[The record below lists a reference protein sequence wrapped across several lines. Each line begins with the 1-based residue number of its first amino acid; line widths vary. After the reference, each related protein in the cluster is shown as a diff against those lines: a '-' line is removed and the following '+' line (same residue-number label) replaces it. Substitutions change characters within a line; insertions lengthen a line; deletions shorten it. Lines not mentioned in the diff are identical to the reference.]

1 MRFPLNTNIC
11 SKHCRG
17 AETPKT
23 TCWKVERPQAGCW
36 LKALYLHISS
46 PYFAIVSP
54 SGPRLFHSSTLPSV
68 DYLYLGHRPA
78 QGSWIMLNPR
88 TPIHSFSVYPF
99 DCQDC
104 SCLGHG
110 RTQGS
115 GIPISLQVSSGS
127 ACQWI
132 ASTFG
137 IFLGAQ
143 RERERDQG
151 LPPAQANEVLGYDR
165 WLSATSTWVLQK
177 RYSRHFLSHHSFL
190 RLFPRIGK

>member
-1 MRFPLNTNIC
+1 MLCSYLPSCEVMRFPLNTNIC
-11 SKHCRG
+11 SKHCRS

-23 TCWKVERPQAGCW
+23 TCWKVERPQAG
-36 LKALYLHISS
+36 LRHYIFTFLHLTLRQCHRLGLGFSTVQ
-46 PYFAIVSP
+46 PYPVWIT
-54 SGPRLFHSSTLPSV
+54 STLATDRLKVVESTYTDSQFFCLPC
-68 DYLYLGHRPA
+68 
-78 QGSWIMLNPR
+78 
-88 TPIHSFSVYPF
+88 

-143 RERERDQG
+143 RERERSG
-151 LPPAQANEVLGYDR
+151 FAACTSKRSAWIWPLIVCYIH
-165 WLSATSTWVLQK
+165 LSFTKTIQ
-177 RYSRHFLSHHSFL
+177 
-190 RLFPRIGK
+190 